1 MRSEY
6 IAAIILGLCIL
17 AAAIISTKNRKE
29 VEKQIRAAIDDRDK
43 IWAQAVDA
51 VTAYR
56 DQQFELY
63 ERIIDEKNV
72 VIVEKQQR
80 IEELENQVARN
91 EALMNLVNVTESI
104 RGKIDGT
111 AKA

>member
-6 IAAIILGLCIL
+6 IAAIFLGICIL
-17 AAAIISTKNRKE
+17 VSAVLLKKHNKE
-29 VEKQIRAAIDDRDK
+29 VDRQIKEAVESRDL
-43 IWAQAVDA
+43 IWAQAVDS
-51 VTAYR
+51 VTSYR
-56 DQQFELY
+56 DRQFGLY
-63 ERIIDEKNV
+63 EKVIEAKDTVIAEQQKRIDD
-72 VIVEKQQR
+72 
-80 IEELENQVARN
+80 LENQVARN